1 MADTPQL
8 VDFLLPDLSSD
19 PLRHVVRDSNPLLRW
34 PSPPFSSLLN
44 LLTWAAIVMRC
55 SCREWRKM
63 KSISSYE
70 MMDILEGVKI
80 KVKAKIIEGNN
91 ARRSKSIVDE
101 DLNDLKACIELGF
114 GFDSPNV
121 DSLESDDFKDSTAN
135 EDDENGGGRFDELNS
150 ISSRFSNDPFSSFR
164 IIQMANTNDT
174 SIPVSIL
181 PPSTTIISVKL
192 DGSHNYL
199 AWKMQFLNLLRGHDL
214 MGFIDGT
221 EACPP
226 KHIASGSL
234 NPAYVVWQKK
244 DTRFSSQSRSRIS
257 HLKRQLQ
264 TLTQGTKSCSEYLE
278 SAKTLADQ
286 LAAGGKPVD
295 DQDLISF
302 LLGGL
307 QSSYTP
313 FFTSFNF
320 ASRETDFTFEDFQ
333 AELLGYENLLDVN
346 HSVHNTDGP
355 HFAFAAN
362 KSKAPTYVQ
371 KKGPPLPPTKMQ
383 NAASSN
389 YRSQQTRS
397 TPPQLPNNRPVCQ
410 ICGKSGHT
418 AIDCFHRFDYSYQGR
433 FPPQDLAA
441 MVAET
446 NATFDHQVW
455 YMDSG
460 ANAHITSDAFGIS
473 AEDSDSLTLV
483 LSLDFTNLSM
493 TTLCSL
499 YILIMPEFLS

>member
-1 MADTPQL
+1 
-8 VDFLLPDLSSD
+8 
-19 PLRHVVRDSNPLLRW
+19 
-34 PSPPFSSLLN
+34 
-44 LLTWAAIVMRC
+44 
-55 SCREWRKM
+55 
-63 KSISSYE
+63 
-70 MMDILEGVKI
+70 
-80 KVKAKIIEGNN
+80 
-91 ARRSKSIVDE
+91 
-101 DLNDLKACIELGF
+101 
-114 GFDSPNV
+114 
-121 DSLESDDFKDSTAN
+121 
-135 EDDENGGGRFDELNS
+135 
-150 ISSRFSNDPFSSFR
+150 
-164 IIQMANTNDT
+164 
-174 SIPVSIL
+174 
-181 PPSTTIISVKL
+181 
-192 DGSHNYL
+192 
-199 AWKMQFLNLLRGHDL
+199 

-244 DTRFSSQSRSRIS
+244 DQVWTALQTRFSSQSRSRIS

-286 LAAGGKPVD
+286 LAAAGKPVD

-313 FFTSFNF
+313 FVTSFNF

-362 KSKAPTYVQ
+362 KSKAPTY
-371 KKGPPLPPTKMQ
+371 
-383 NAASSN
+383 
-389 YRSQQTRS
+389 
-397 TPPQLPNNRPVCQ
+397 
-410 ICGKSGHT
+410 
-418 AIDCFHRFDYSYQGR
+418 GR

-460 ANAHITSDAFGIS
+460 ANAHITSDATN
-473 AEDSDSLTLV
+473 LTHQQPFRESETV
-483 LSLDFTNLSM
+483 TVGNGSGEPDRQNSTSRCLDFATKRVYISRHVIFDEHSFPAKELAEYTTSRRTNPPAVVPSPADPSSPSIQM
-493 TTLCSL
+493 P
-499 YILIMPEFLS
+499 ILAASTSTQQSPTPASNDYSPPPTSTFENPIEPDIVIPPISHSPQVCR